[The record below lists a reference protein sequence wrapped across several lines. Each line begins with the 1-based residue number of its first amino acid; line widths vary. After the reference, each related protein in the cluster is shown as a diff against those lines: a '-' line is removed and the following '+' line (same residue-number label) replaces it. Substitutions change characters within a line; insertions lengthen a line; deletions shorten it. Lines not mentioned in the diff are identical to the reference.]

1 MASSEFV
8 TGIQVFIVGTEK
20 PGGAVATQE
29 MHIPHAVPAAAV
41 GTDRPQAVCGIFVD
55 EVLAEMPF
63 PPTQSPA
70 MPRPACADC
79 LAVVGTAG

>member
-55 EVLAEMPF
+55 EVLAETPF
-63 PPTQSPA
+63 PPPQGPA